1 MPEAPSRNAPC
12 PCGSGKRFKHC
23 CGAQSPAAPAASGPR
38 PAPPAQPADPC
49 NLWLAEA
56 INGVNRGDFAQAAT
70 LCDRVLASAG
80 LTDLQKLAAAEIG
93 GAAATHM
100 ARHERAREL
109 YLVALAVDPA
119 RVQTLHNL
127 GLNAVRLMNLEDAV
141 GYWRK
146 VLALDSAH
154 VAAYTELGEA
164 LRKLARWDE
173 AKALYEHAIAAGHVD
188 QLLCTGHLMSLH
200 YNPRD
205 PDESFRAHLD
215 WAARFA
221 PAANM
226 AGRVHRNER
235 STSRKLRVGY
245 YSPNFSRNVVG
256 HFFKP
261 LLAHHDRARF
271 ELYLYSH
278 TEAEDDFTAWFRRSC
293 DEWTDVRNLAPR
305 QAAALIA
312 ADRIDVMVDLAG
324 LAARSILPA
333 LSYKPAP
340 VQLTMLDYF
349 DTTGVAA
356 IDYFVS
362 DDYHS
367 PADSPQRFTETLIR
381 LPTIR
386 LCYEPV
392 DIAPPVRELPAL
404 RNGFV
409 TFGSFN
415 RRQKVTPEVVALWS
429 RVLHAVPDA
438 RLLLKGGYFDRPEV
452 QERIVHEFADAGISP
467 ARLEFRGHSAHRAA
481 LEQYGDV
488 DIALDTFPWN
498 GGLTTCEALLMGVPV
513 VALKGDRILSRQ
525 SAAMMHA
532 VGLDDFVADD
542 AEQYVDIAR
551 RRAQDLQALALL
563 RGGLRKRLQASPL
576 CDGKRYAQA
585 LEEVY
590 TRIWAQWCAQEQ
602 RAG

>member
-23 CGAQSPAAPAASGPR
+23 CGAQSPAAASGPR
-38 PAPPAQPADPC
+38 PAPPAGSADQL

-56 INGVNRGDFAQAAT
+56 VNSVNCGNFANAAM
-70 LCDRVLASAG
+70 LCDRALASG
-80 LTDLQKLAAAEIG
+80 SLTDLQKLAAAEIG
-93 GAAATHM
+93 GAAATYM
-100 ARHERAREL
+100 TRYERAREL
-109 YLVALAVDPA
+109 YLIALSVDPD

-127 GLNAVRLMNLEDAV
+127 GLNAVRLMDLEIAI

-146 VLALDSAH
+146 VLDLDSGN
-154 VAAYTELGEA
+154 VAAYTEMGEA

-173 AKALYEHAIAAGHVD
+173 AKELYEHALKAGHVD
-188 QLLCTGHLMSLH
+188 ELLCTGHLMSLH

-205 PDESFRAHLD
+205 PDESYEAHRD

-226 AGRVHRNER
+226 GGRVHRNER
-235 STSRKLRVGY
+235 STSRKIRVGY

-256 HFFKP
+256 HFFRP
-261 LLAHHDRARF
+261 LIAHHDRTRF

-278 TEAEDDFTAWFRRSC
+278 TEGEDDFTAWFRGSC
-293 DEWTDVRNLAPR
+293 DKWTDVRNLDPR
-305 QAAALIA
+305 QAAELIA

-356 IDYFVS
+356 IDFFIS

-367 PADSPQRFTETLIR
+367 PPDSPQRFTETLIR

-438 RLLLKGGYFDRPEV
+438 RLLLKGGYFDKPEV
-452 QERIVHEFADAGISP
+452 QQLIVQEFAAAGISQEHV
-467 ARLEFRGHSAHRAA
+467 EFRGRSDHRAA

-513 VALKGDRILSRQ
+513 VALKGERILSRQ

-532 VGLDDFVADD
+532 LGLDDFVADEP
-542 AEQYVDIAR
+542 EQYVDIAR
-551 RRAQDLQALALL
+551 SRARDLQALAQL
-563 RGGLRKRLQASPL
+563 RGELRQRLKASPL
-576 CDGKRYAQA
+576 CDGKRYTQA

-590 TRIWAQWCAQEQ
+590 TRIWTQWCTQEPC
-602 RAG
+602 AT

>member
-1 MPEAPSRNAPC
+1 
-12 PCGSGKRFKHC
+12 
-23 CGAQSPAAPAASGPR
+23 
-38 PAPPAQPADPC
+38 
-49 NLWLAEA
+49 
-56 INGVNRGDFAQAAT
+56 
-70 LCDRVLASAG
+70 
-80 LTDLQKLAAAEIG
+80 
-93 GAAATHM
+93 
-100 ARHERAREL
+100 
-109 YLVALAVDPA
+109 
-119 RVQTLHNL
+119 
-127 GLNAVRLMNLEDAV
+127 
-141 GYWRK
+141 
-146 VLALDSAH
+146 
-154 VAAYTELGEA
+154 
-164 LRKLARWDE
+164 
-173 AKALYEHAIAAGHVD
+173 
-188 QLLCTGHLMSLH
+188 MSLH

-205 PDESFRAHLD
+205 PDESFQAHLD

-261 LLAHHDRARF
+261 LIDTTTARARALPVLPHRGRGRF
-271 ELYLYSH
+271 HGLV
-278 TEAEDDFTAWFRRSC
+278 RRSC
-293 DEWTDVRNLAPR
+293 DKWTDVRNLDPR

-415 RRQKVTPEVVALWS
+415 RGRRSRRRWS
-429 RVLHAVPDA
+429 RCGAACCTPC
-438 RLLLKGGYFDRPEV
+438 RT
-452 QERIVHEFADAGISP
+452 
-467 ARLEFRGHSAHRAA
+467 RG
-481 LEQYGDV
+481 
-488 DIALDTFPWN
+488 
-498 GGLTTCEALLMGVPV
+498 C
-513 VALKGDRILSRQ
+513 
-525 SAAMMHA
+525 
-532 VGLDDFVADD
+532 
-542 AEQYVDIAR
+542 
-551 RRAQDLQALALL
+551 
-563 RGGLRKRLQASPL
+563 
-576 CDGKRYAQA
+576 C
-585 LEEVY
+585 
-590 TRIWAQWCAQEQ
+590 
-602 RAG
+602 